1 MEKIIAGLVQMD
13 SGPDMNENMR
23 MAEQYVREAAEQGA
37 KLILFPE
44 TAEYTGADM
53 PGHAS
58 AVPGYVSRRFS
69 SLAKRYGVY
78 LHCGSMTVRRHPG
91 RPSNTSFLFGPDGE
105 TIAEYSKIHMFDVN
119 IPGSVSYE
127 ESHEICPGNEIVLA
141 DTALGLFGM
150 SICYDIRFPEQYR
163 LMASSGADAFLIAAD
178 FTKATGERHWEA
190 LLRTRAI
197 LEQIPGIRV
206 MSSAAD
212 NLEVITPAADKGT
225 ALGMLCRDIG
235 TDLDYAFPGTQCRSM
250 ASAAPSSS
258 QEAVTSSA
266 SARISGH
273 AFAMA
278 TPVPAILIMLL
289 SFSPSPMTI
298 VAAIG
303 RPRYAARD
311 AMASPLLACASL
323 ISMLQGMDVLTLRQG
338 KRSARSVSSLPRSA
352 SSGVNSCSFWT
363 LRFCS
368 RRYALSS
375 STGVRRLRTMR
386 SE

>member
-127 ESHEICPGNEIVLA
+127 ESREICPGNEIVLA

-150 SICYDIRFPEQYR
+150 SICYDIRFPEQYLNR
-163 LMASSGADAFLIAAD
+163 LGL
-178 FTKATGERHWEA
+178 
-190 LLRTRAI
+190 
-197 LEQIPGIRV
+197 
-206 MSSAAD
+206 
-212 NLEVITPAADKGT
+212 
-225 ALGMLCRDIG
+225 
-235 TDLDYAFPGTQCRSM
+235 
-250 ASAAPSSS
+250 
-258 QEAVTSSA
+258 
-266 SARISGH
+266 
-273 AFAMA
+273 
-278 TPVPAILIMLL
+278 
-289 SFSPSPMTI
+289 
-298 VAAIG
+298 
-303 RPRYAARD
+303 
-311 AMASPLLACASL
+311 
-323 ISMLQGMDVLTLRQG
+323 
-338 KRSARSVSSLPRSA
+338 
-352 SSGVNSCSFWT
+352 
-363 LRFCS
+363 
-368 RRYALSS
+368 
-375 STGVRRLRTMR
+375 
-386 SE
+386 

>member
-37 KLILFPE
+37 KLIIFPE

-127 ESHEICPGNEIVLA
+127 ESREICPGNEIVLA

-150 SICYDIRFPEQYR
+150 SICYDIRFPELTR
-163 LMASSGADAFLIAAD
+163 TMALEGMDLLFVVSQWPAVRDA
-178 FTKATGERHWEA
+178 H
-190 LLRTRAI
+190 LRTLTTARAI
-197 LEQIPGIRV
+197 ENQ
-206 MSSAAD
+206 M
-212 NLEVITPAADKGT
+212 
-225 ALGMLCRDIG
+225 
-235 TDLDYAFPGTQCRSM
+235 F
-250 ASAAPSSS
+250 
-258 QEAVTSSA
+258 
-266 SARISGH
+266 
-273 AFAMA
+273 
-278 TPVPAILIMLL
+278 
-289 SFSPSPMTI
+289 
-298 VAAIG
+298 
-303 RPRYAARD
+303 
-311 AMASPLLACASL
+311 LACCNSCGLSL
-323 ISMLQGMDVLTLRQG
+323 YFACNFFSFGCISCI
-338 KRSARSVSSLPRSA
+338 RSV
-352 SSGVNSCSFWT
+352 F
-363 LRFCS
+363 FCC
-368 RRYALSS
+368 L
-375 STGVRRLRTMR
+375 
-386 SE
+386 

>member
-91 RPSNTSFLFGPDGE
+91 RP
-105 TIAEYSKIHMFDVN
+105 
-119 IPGSVSYE
+119 YE
-127 ESHEICPGNEIVLA
+127 ESREICPGNEIVLA

-197 LEQIPGIRV
+197 ENGCYVLAANQCGQKARFEAYGHSMIIAPDGEILAEADDTPQVLIAELDPEVLERTRNEIP
-206 MSSAAD
+206 S
-212 NLEVITPAADKGT
+212 LENR
-225 ALGMLCRDIG
+225 RD
-235 TDLDYAFPGTQCRSM
+235 DLYR
-250 ASAAPSSS
+250 
-258 QEAVTSSA
+258 
-266 SARISGH
+266 
-273 AFAMA
+273 
-278 TPVPAILIMLL
+278 
-289 SFSPSPMTI
+289 
-298 VAAIG
+298 
-303 RPRYAARD
+303 
-311 AMASPLLACASL
+311 
-323 ISMLQGMDVLTLRQG
+323 
-338 KRSARSVSSLPRSA
+338 VSS
-352 SSGVNSCSFWT
+352 GN
-363 LRFCS
+363 
-368 RRYALSS
+368 
-375 STGVRRLRTMR
+375 VRIY
-386 SE
+386 EE

>member
-150 SICYDIRFPEQYR
+150 SICYDIRFPV
-163 LMASSGADAFLIAAD
+163 LSSLNAISLNRSIQLRVYSFFPFLSNICKTQLYKSDSVTNATTPVELIA
-178 FTKATGERHWEA
+178 
-190 LLRTRAI
+190 
-197 LEQIPGIRV
+197 P
-206 MSSAAD
+206 
-212 NLEVITPAADKGT
+212 VIIA
-225 ALGMLCRDIG
+225 
-235 TDLDYAFPGTQCRSM
+235 
-250 ASAAPSSS
+250 
-258 QEAVTSSA
+258 
-266 SARISGH
+266 
-273 AFAMA
+273 
-278 TPVPAILIMLL
+278 
-289 SFSPSPMTI
+289 
-298 VAAIG
+298 
-303 RPRYAARD
+303 
-311 AMASPLLACASL
+311 
-323 ISMLQGMDVLTLRQG
+323 
-338 KRSARSVSSLPRSA
+338 
-352 SSGVNSCSFWT
+352 
-363 LRFCS
+363 
-368 RRYALSS
+368 
-375 STGVRRLRTMR
+375 
-386 SE
+386 